1 MGKNIIADHAKWPRL
16 EDAIFKISGECKK
29 AIAKKGK
36 DKIINSTLGTLI
48 DDDGNIRIYKISCNS
63 WWKWSSK
70 TYDLDFVRC
79 GRLCNLSKLVLAS
92 LRHNVRRIQ

>member
-48 DDDGNIRIYKISCNS
+48 DDDGNIMIALMI
-63 WWKWSSK
+63 
-70 TYDLDFVRC
+70 L
-79 GRLCNLSKLVLAS
+79 
-92 LRHNVRRIQ
+92 

>member
-36 DKIINSTLGTLI
+36 DKIINSRLPLLSLI
-48 DDDGNIRIYKISCNS
+48 GIA
-63 WWKWSSK
+63 
-70 TYDLDFVRC
+70 F
-79 GRLCNLSKLVLAS
+79 
-92 LRHNVRRIQ
+92 